1 MEDVRFFGRGEAQ
14 RLRFMEL
21 KRGIWRHVVLP
32 ELVCSGVVLGFVIGF
47 LLFEPLMSTRTE
59 NRVAAIVPDEQPQK
73 QHMTLIFTGDL
84 MQHLPQV
91 YAAQQQDGS
100 MDYTAC
106 FSRLKGYFA
115 GADFVVANLETT
127 LGEPPYSGYPQ
138 FRSPIALAEAMR
150 RVGIDVAVLANN
162 HVCDR
167 GGVGIRST
175 LDALD
180 RTGVRHTGAW
190 ADTVPV
196 DNHPLW
202 LEKGPFRVALF
213 NYTYGT
219 NGIPVPRGCFVN
231 GIDTLRMGR
240 DIAEARQSGASHV
253 VGLLHWGKEYEAI
266 PDRVQ
271 RSLSEFCR
279 RAGAE
284 IVIGS
289 HPHVVQ
295 ALEADTDSSG
305 RIVGVTA
312 YSLGNFVSNQ
322 RKPGTDG
329 GISVRIGLTLS
340 EDMKTTEY
348 APEYLIHWTAIT
360 RDRKSRSG
368 YRYEIVPAYAEET
381 LPEELRPGLNRF
393 VDRTR
398 RYMSRYN
405 SGFREITCG
414 F

>member
-1 MEDVRFFGRGEAQ
+1 MEQ
-14 RLRFMEL
+14 
-21 KRGIWRHVVLP
+21 KRIIWRCVIFP
-32 ELVCSGVVLGFVIGF
+32 ELICSGVVLGFVIGF
-47 LLFEPLMSTRTE
+47 LLLEPLISTERNDRLGATVSCE
-59 NRVAAIVPDEQPQK
+59 EPAEQ
-73 QHMTLIFTGDL
+73 HLTLIFAGDL

-100 MDYTAC
+100 MDYTSC

-115 GADFVVANLETT
+115 SADFVVANLETT

-138 FRSPIALAEAMR
+138 FRSPVALAEAMR

-180 RTGVRHTGAW
+180 RAGVRHTGAW
-190 ADTVPV
+190 ADTLPAE
-196 DNHPLW
+196 NHPLW
-202 LEKGPFRVALF
+202 LEKGSFRVALF

-231 GIDTLRMGR
+231 GIDTVRMGR
-240 DIAEARQSGASHV
+240 DIAKARQSGASHIV
-253 VGLLHWGKEYEAI
+253 VFLHWGNEYETV
-266 PDRVQ
+266 PNRVQ
-271 RSLSEFCR
+271 RSLSEFCH

-295 ALEADTDSSG
+295 SLETDTDSSG

-322 RKPGTDG
+322 RQPGTDG
-329 GISVRIGLTLS
+329 GISVRIGLTMS
-340 EDMKTTEY
+340 KDTGQTEY
-348 APEYLIHWTAIT
+348 VPEYLIHWTAIT
-360 RDRKSRSG
+360 KDRKSRSG
-368 YRYEIVPAYAEET
+368 HRYEIIPAYAEET
-381 LPEELRPGLNRF
+381 LPENLRPGLNRF
-393 VDRTR
+393 ADRTR
-398 RYMSRYN
+398 RYMLRYN

>member
-1 MEDVRFFGRGEAQ
+1 MEQ
-14 RLRFMEL
+14 
-21 KRGIWRHVVLP
+21 KRIIWRCVIFP
-32 ELVCSGVVLGFVIGF
+32 ELICSGDVLGFVIGF
-47 LLFEPLMSTRTE
+47 LLLEPLISTERNDRLGATVSCE
-59 NRVAAIVPDEQPQK
+59 EPAEQ
-73 QHMTLIFTGDL
+73 HLTLIFAGDL

-100 MDYTAC
+100 MDYTSC

-115 GADFVVANLETT
+115 SADFVVANLETT

-138 FRSPIALAEAMR
+138 FRSPVALAEAMR

-180 RTGVRHTGAW
+180 RAGVRHTGAW
-190 ADTVPV
+190 ADTLPAE
-196 DNHPLW
+196 NHPLW
-202 LEKGPFRVALF
+202 LEKGSFRVALF

-231 GIDTLRMGR
+231 GIDTVRMGQ
-240 DIAEARQSGASHV
+240 DIAGARQSGASHV
-253 VGLLHWGKEYEAI
+253 VVFLHWGNEYETV
-266 PDRVQ
+266 PNRVQ
-271 RSLSEFCR
+271 HSLSEFCH

-295 ALEADTDSSG
+295 SLETDTDSSG

-322 RKPGTDG
+322 RQPGTDG

-340 EDMKTTEY
+340 ENTGQTEY
-348 APEYLIHWTAIT
+348 VPEYLIHWTAIT
-360 RDRKSRSG
+360 KDRGSRSG

-381 LPEELRPGLNRF
+381 LSEALRPGLNRF

>member
-1 MEDVRFFGRGEAQ
+1 MEQ
-14 RLRFMEL
+14 
-21 KRGIWRHVVLP
+21 KRIIWRCVIFP
-32 ELVCSGVVLGFVIGF
+32 ELICSGVVLGFVIGF
-47 LLFEPLMSTRTE
+47 LLLEPLISTERNDRLGATVSCE
-59 NRVAAIVPDEQPQK
+59 EPAEQ
-73 QHMTLIFTGDL
+73 HLTLIFAGDL

-100 MDYTAC
+100 MDYTSC

-115 GADFVVANLETT
+115 SADFVVANLETT

-138 FRSPIALAEAMR
+138 FRSPVALAEAMR

-180 RTGVRHTGAW
+180 RAGVRHTGAW
-190 ADTVPV
+190 ADTLPAE
-196 DNHPLW
+196 NHPLW
-202 LEKGPFRVALF
+202 LEKGSFRVALF

-231 GIDTLRMGR
+231 GIDTVRMGQ
-240 DIAEARQSGASHV
+240 DIAGARQSGASHV
-253 VGLLHWGKEYEAI
+253 VVLLHWGNEYEAV
-266 PDRVQ
+266 PNRVQ
-271 RSLSEFCR
+271 RSLSEFCH

-295 ALEADTDSSG
+295 SLETDTDSSG

-322 RKPGTDG
+322 RQPGTDG

-340 EDMKTTEY
+340 ENTGQTEY
-348 APEYLIHWTAIT
+348 VPEYLIHWTAIT
-360 RDRKSRSG
+360 KDRKSCSG
-368 YRYEIVPAYAEET
+368 YRYEIIPAYAEET
-381 LPEELRPGLNRF
+381 LPEALRPGLNRF

>member
-1 MEDVRFFGRGEAQ
+1 MEF
-14 RLRFMEL
+14 
-21 KRGIWRHVVLP
+21 KRGIWRYVVLP
-32 ELVCSGVVLGFVIGF
+32 ELVCSGIVLGFAIGF
-47 LLFEPLMSTRTE
+47 LLFEPLMSAREE
-59 NRVAAIVPDEQPQK
+59 NRVEVAVSDELPER
-73 QHMTLIFTGDL
+73 QHLTLIFTGDL

-91 YAAQQQDGS
+91 YAAQQQNDS
-100 MDYTAC
+100 MDYTSC
-106 FSRLKGYFA
+106 FSRLKGYFSS
-115 GADFVVANLETT
+115 ADFVVANLETT

-138 FRSPIALAEAMR
+138 FRSPTVLAGAMR
-150 RVGIDVAVLANN
+150 QAGIDVAALANN
-162 HVCDR
+162 HICDR
-167 GGVGIRST
+167 GGNGIRST

-180 RTGVRHTGAW
+180 RAGIRHTGAW
-190 ADTVPV
+190 ADTVPA

-202 LEKGPFRVALF
+202 LEKGSFRVALF

-231 GIDTLRMGR
+231 GIDTIRMGH
-240 DIAEARQSGASHV
+240 DIVEARQNGASHV
-253 VGLLHWGKEYEAI
+253 IVFLHWGNEYEAV
-266 PDRVQ
+266 PNRVQ
-271 RSLSEFCR
+271 RSLSDFCR

-295 ALEADTDSSG
+295 SLETVKDSLG
-305 RIVGVTA
+305 RIVGMTA

-322 RKPGTDG
+322 RQPGTDG

-340 EDMKTTEY
+340 EETNKTEY
-348 APEYLIHWTAIT
+348 IPEYLIHWTAIMK
-360 RDRKSRSG
+360 DHKSRSG
-368 YRYEIVPAYAEET
+368 HRYEIIPAYAEET
-381 LPEELRPGLNRF
+381 LPENLRPGLNRF
-393 VDRTR
+393 VERTR

>member
-1 MEDVRFFGRGEAQ
+1 MER
-14 RLRFMEL
+14 
-21 KRGIWRHVVLP
+21 KRIIWRYVIFP
-32 ELVCSGVVLGFVIGF
+32 ELICSGVVLGFVIGF
-47 LLFEPLMSTRTE
+47 LLLEPLISTERNDRLGVTVSCE
-59 NRVAAIVPDEQPQK
+59 EPAEQ
-73 QHMTLIFTGDL
+73 HLTLIFTGDL

-100 MDYTAC
+100 MDYTSC

-115 GADFVVANLETT
+115 SADFVVANLETT

-138 FRSPIALAEAMR
+138 FRSPAALAEAMC

-162 HVCDR
+162 HICDR
-167 GGVGIRST
+167 GGAGIRST
-175 LDALD
+175 LEALD
-180 RTGVRHTGAW
+180 RAGIRRTGAW
-190 ADTVPV
+190 ADTLPAG
-196 DNHPLW
+196 NHPLW
-202 LEKGPFRVALF
+202 LEKGAFRVALF

-231 GIDTLRMGR
+231 GIDTVRMGR
-240 DIAEARQSGASHV
+240 DIAEARRGGASHV
-253 VGLLHWGKEYEAI
+253 VVFLHWGNEYEAV
-266 PDRVQ
+266 PNRVQ
-271 RSLSEFCR
+271 RSLAEFCH

-295 ALEADTDSSG
+295 SLETVADSSG

-322 RKPGTDG
+322 RQPGTDG
-329 GISVRIGLTLS
+329 GISVRIGLTLP
-340 EDMKTTEY
+340 EDTDRTEY
-348 APEYLIHWTAIT
+348 DPEYLIHWTAIMK
-360 RDRKSRSG
+360 DRKSCSG
-368 YRYEIVPAYAEET
+368 YRYEIIPAYAEET
-381 LPEELRPGLNRF
+381 LPEALRPGLNRF